1 VGQEESDSSWSM
13 GGFGR
18 AGGGGSG
25 MATELWRGEQR
36 EAQERARP
44 KERII
49 GLGGLSN
56 SSNSTSLKRDKGVSS
71 VEFP

>member
-1 VGQEESDSSWSM
+1 
-13 GGFGR
+13 
-18 AGGGGSG
+18 
-25 MATELWRGEQR
+25 MAKELWRGEQR